1 MGNDWKNTEGQSEGM
16 MGPES
21 AAALVLMLPLAQYA
35 DELGCSA
42 AAVALQMLLRQADL
56 HWKQQSLWRPQ
67 AGLGVPCHLQHLME
81 SVVLR

>member
-1 MGNDWKNTEGQSEGM
+1 MGNDWKNTEVQSEGT

-21 AAALVLMLPLAQYA
+21 AAAPVLMLPLAQYA

-56 HWKQQSLWRPQ
+56 HWKQQSLWHPQ
-67 AGLGVPCHLQHLME
+67 EGLGVPCHLQRLME
-81 SVVLR
+81 SVVWR

>member
-1 MGNDWKNTEGQSEGM
+1 MGNDWKNTEVQSEGT

-21 AAALVLMLPLAQYA
+21 AAAPVLMLPLAQYA

-42 AAVALQMLLRQADL
+42 AAVAPQMLLRQADL
-56 HWKQQSLWRPQ
+56 HWKQQSLWHPQ

-81 SVVLR
+81 SVGWR